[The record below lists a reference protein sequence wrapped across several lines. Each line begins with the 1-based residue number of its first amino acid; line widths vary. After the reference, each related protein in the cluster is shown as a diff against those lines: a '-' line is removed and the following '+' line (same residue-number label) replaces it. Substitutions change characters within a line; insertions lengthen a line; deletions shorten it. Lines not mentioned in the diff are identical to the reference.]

1 MTIPKKYFHDH
12 LVLLLLST
20 NVFMAI
26 ASTIFILVRLGTTHG
41 NGFIVQ
47 YRPSLGINIYTPGN
61 IVGILSFIAF
71 AWIVLIIH
79 TTLSLRVYNIH
90 RQLAIT
96 ILSLGILLSVLGV
109 LIVNSLLLLR

>member
-20 NVFMAI
+20 NVFMAM

-47 YRPSLGINIYTPGN
+47 YRPSLGINIYTPGS
-61 IVGILSFIAF
+61 IVDILSFIAF
-71 AWIVLIIH
+71 AWMVLIIH
-79 TTLSLRVYNIH
+79 TVLSMRVYNIH
-90 RQLAIT
+90 RQVTIT
-96 ILSLGILLSVLGV
+96 VLSLGILLSVLGV